1 MTFRMLPKP
10 EKKVPSVSGPESAS
24 QNSLKL
30 ETADTDPS
38 RSMQSGTKLSIKI
51 KRTELTGSGSSGGPS
66 KEIESVLPR
75 AELIARRCH
84 VCRGPHE
91 HDVNLALLSG
101 EPVRSIGQRYGYS
114 KSSLLRHFH
123 RCIPQSLV
131 MARQSKKI
139 GEAEFVTAELC
150 KMVRNTK
157 HIMALAEKAGDTRTS
172 LMAIRELRGL
182 YEVLSRPVAQSN
194 PAAQVNILVAPELLA
209 LREEILKA
217 IEPFPEAR
225 AAVSRALTAAANSR
239 ANSRKSSKV
248 QSMRDDEQES

>member
-1 MTFRMLPKP
+1 MLLKPKKNVTP
-10 EKKVPSVSGPESAS
+10 VSGPAS
-24 QNSLKL
+24 TLQNSLKL
-30 ETADTDPS
+30 GTADTDPS
-38 RSMQSGTKLSIKI
+38 RSMQSGTKLPIKV
-51 KRTELTGSGSSGGPS
+51 KRTEQTGSGSSGGPS
-66 KEIESVLPR
+66 KEIESVVPR
-75 AELIARRCH
+75 AKQIANRCH

-91 HDVNLALLSG
+91 HEVNLALLSG
-101 EPVRSIGQRYGYS
+101 EPVRSIGERFSYS

-123 RCIPQSLV
+123 KCIPQSV
-131 MARQSKKI
+131 IMARQSKKVS
-139 GEAEFVTAELC
+139 EAEFVAAELC
-150 KMVRNTK
+150 KMVRNAK
-157 HIMALAEKAGDTRTS
+157 RIMALAEKAGDARTS